1 MNDVQKRVVK
11 VVAEVTNL
19 PENDIRLAA
28 SLGEDLSMDSLQRM
42 TLFVAL
48 EDEFQS
54 DSMPPEEV
62 AGLVTVADIV
72 RFVEAKL
79 LAQSPPA

>member
-62 AGLVTVADIV
+62 AGLATIQDIV
-72 RFVEAKL
+72 GFIDRKL
-79 LAQSPPA
+79 KPAPAA

>member
-62 AGLVTVADIV
+62 AGLATVADIV
-72 RFVEAKL
+72 GFIERK

>member
-1 MNDVQKRVVK
+1 MSADVQQRVIK

-19 PENDIRLAA
+19 KEEDINPAN
-28 SLGEDLSMDSLQRM
+28 SLSGDLKMDSLQRM
-42 TLFVAL
+42 TLYVAL

-54 DSMPPEEV
+54 YTMPQESV
-62 AGLVTVADIV
+62 AGLATVQDIIGFID
-72 RFVEAKL
+72 RQ